1 MLNHTFQ
8 KTVQPAMH
16 IYSQQIKCQYHITPK
31 GPTLAKKSYSHKSLT
46 FTSAINY
53 GGETITKKWGIY
65 MYMKEATTQKTN
77 THEENTGVEQKKS
90 QAS

>member
-53 GGETITKKWGIY
+53 GGETITKNGEYTY

-77 THEENTGVEQKKS
+77 THEENTALNKKK
-90 QAS
+90 